1 MIRRYFQAIRIYVS
15 IIHDKMAVHG
25 LIKLDDKV
33 ILKILRCSSTI
44 AGIITNNLI
53 FFWYNLDERTFVESV
68 NDNIRTISLRKSK
81 VEHDSPLRR
90 TELRRDIVIRQKY
103 TIIIWLCDF
112 CFMGE
117 PTRSC
122 ILVKHRLPRYRH
134 QRKLSVIVIPRTR
147 LV

>member
-33 ILKILRCSSTI
+33 ILKIIQLYFLVDLIYVVIINDIKSFIRHIKFYDKVIIKILRCSATI

-68 NDNIRTISLRKSK
+68 NDNIRTIRLRKSK
-81 VEHDSPLRR
+81 VEHDSPL
-90 TELRRDIVIRQKY
+90 
-103 TIIIWLCDF
+103 
-112 CFMGE
+112 
-117 PTRSC
+117 
-122 ILVKHRLPRYRH
+122 
-134 QRKLSVIVIPRTR
+134 
-147 LV
+147 